1 MPVLTKDMV
10 EGVVKTGASCR
21 VDADV
26 SGRFKKLATPC
37 SSSGHRADSFAKLMA
52 GNVENGEAPSLL
64 RKRVEIGL
72 NQNLVGS
79 DELHFRD
86 GCQRGAG

>member
-26 SGRFKKLATPC
+26 SGRFKTGDA
-37 SSSGHRADSFAKLMA
+37 
-52 GNVENGEAPSLL
+52 V
-64 RKRVEIGL
+64 
-72 NQNLVGS
+72 QLVWPP
-79 DELHFRD
+79 R
-86 GCQRGAG
+86 R